1 MDNAHPHTGATYQIH
16 EQADGGYGVVVTIPD
31 TPPARVTGFG
41 TRAAAEAW
49 IANHQKEI
57 ANGNSL
63 RRRAFLPSR
72 DNGAQR

>member
-1 MDNAHPHTGATYQIH
+1 MDNVHPHTGATYQIH
-16 EQADGGYGVVVTIPD
+16 EQADRGYGVVVTIPD
-31 TPPARVTGFG
+31 TPPATVTGFA
-41 TRAAAEAW
+41 TKAAAEAW

-63 RRRAFLPSR
+63 RRRAFLHRR